1 MDLLERIKIPIL
13 APSANKSGGVSPPT
27 AKHDIDDFGPNF
39 KGKGWKLSKI
49 IDYGFCEVGI
59 ESTVVDC
66 RGENPIILR
75 HGYITTEMI
84 FNVIKTKVLDVKSNK
99 ELISPGL
106 FKSHYSPNANLY
118 LNQKSNMKNSG
129 WLIFGNT
136 PKSLQK
142 KQNLFNLS
150 PNKNLI
156 QACYLLFSGLR
167 YLDSC
172 GVENI
177 QVMPIPNK
185 GVGIAINDRLK
196 RASYKTKH
204 FN

>member
-1 MDLLERIKIPIL
+1 M
-13 APSANKSGGVSPPT
+13 G
-27 AKHDIDDFGPNF
+27 
-39 KGKGWKLSKI
+39 
-49 IDYGFCEVGI
+49 
-59 ESTVVDC
+59 
-66 RGENPIILR
+66 
-75 HGYITTEMI
+75 
-84 FNVIKTKVLDVKSNK
+84 
-99 ELISPGL
+99 
-106 FKSHYSPNANLY
+106 
-118 LNQKSNMKNSG
+118 NSG
-129 WLIFGNT
+129 WLIFGKT

-150 PNKNLI
+150 PNRNLI

-204 FN
+204 IN